1 MFSAL
6 HPPRTIYQV
15 WKNLPEGTLAEII
28 RNKLSIR
35 PSHTDSHQ
43 VVLNSNNF
51 RLYNFLGRS
60 KLGKMRIAVY
70 DVHFSNQ
77 NIFQPDII
85 FHLAAQPL
93 VRKSYQI
100 PSETFDVNVVG
111 TCNVLEAV
119 SKLQKKCIVICIT
132 TDKVYE
138 NKEQHYHYKEEDN
151 LGGYDPYSASKA
163 ACEIAISSFRNSFF
177 NRSNYHTHQKAVVSA
192 RAGNVIGGGDFSE
205 DRILPDIIRALQNNK
220 EIEVRNPKAI
230 RPWQH
235 VLEPLNGYL
244 ILAKLAFEDYN
255 FVSNAYNFGP
265 TSNDHLPVHTLVEIA
280 INNWGNGQWKDTS
293 NNNNVHEANLL
304 MLDITKATTELNWKP
319 KLNSQQ
325 AIEWTINWYKEGNSL
340 DYTLNQIKKYTTL

>member
-1 MFSAL
+1 MITF
-6 HPPRTIYQV
+6 YQ
-15 WKNLPEGTLAEII
+15 
-28 RNKLSIR
+28 NKKIFLTG
-35 PSHTDSHQ
+35 HTGFKGSWLLCW
-43 VVLNSNNF
+43 LNSLGAVVKGYSLEPAYEHGLFNLIDGKLNF
-51 RLYNFLGRS
+51 QHQIGDIRDKENLENS
-60 KLGKMRIAVY
+60 II
-70 DVHFSNQ
+70 D
-77 NIFQPDII
+77 FQPDII

-111 TCNVLEAV
+111 TCNVLEV
-119 SKLQKKCIVICIT
+119 LNKLQKKCIVICIT

-151 LGGYDPYSASKA
+151 LGGFDPYSASKA

-304 MLDITKATTELNWKP
+304 MLDITKANTELNWQP

-325 AIEWTINWYKEGNSL
+325 AIEWTINWYKEGKSL
-340 DYTLNQIKKYTTL
+340 DYTLNQIKKYTSL

>member
-1 MFSAL
+1 MITF
-6 HPPRTIYQV
+6 YQ
-15 WKNLPEGTLAEII
+15 
-28 RNKLSIR
+28 NKKIFLTG
-35 PSHTDSHQ
+35 HTGFKGSWLLCW
-43 VVLNSNNF
+43 LNSLGAVVKGYSLEPAYEHGLFNLIDGKLNF
-51 RLYNFLGRS
+51 QHQIGDIRDKENLENS
-60 KLGKMRIAVY
+60 II
-70 DVHFSNQ
+70 D
-77 NIFQPDII
+77 FQPDII

-111 TCNVLEAV
+111 TCNVLEV
-119 SKLQKKCIVICIT
+119 LNKLQKKCIVICIT

-244 ILAKLAFEDYN
+244 ILAQLAFEDYN

-293 NNNNVHEANLL
+293 NNNNNVHEANLL

>member
-1 MFSAL
+1 MITF
-6 HPPRTIYQV
+6 YQ
-15 WKNLPEGTLAEII
+15 
-28 RNKLSIR
+28 NKKIFLTG
-35 PSHTDSHQ
+35 HTGFKGSWLLCW
-43 VVLNSNNF
+43 LNSLGAVVKGYSLEPAYEHGLFNLIDGKLNF
-51 RLYNFLGRS
+51 QHQIGDIRDKENLENS
-60 KLGKMRIAVY
+60 II
-70 DVHFSNQ
+70 D
-77 NIFQPDII
+77 FQPDII

-111 TCNVLEAV
+111 TCNVLEV
-119 SKLQKKCIVICIT
+119 LNKLQKKCIVICIT

-244 ILAKLAFEDYN
+244 ILAQLAFEDYN

>member
-1 MFSAL
+1 MITF
-6 HPPRTIYQV
+6 YQ
-15 WKNLPEGTLAEII
+15 
-28 RNKLSIR
+28 NKKIFLTG
-35 PSHTDSHQ
+35 HTGFKGSWLLCW
-43 VVLNSNNF
+43 LNSLGAVVKGYSLEPAYEHGLFNLIDGKLNF
-51 RLYNFLGRS
+51 QHQIGDIRDKENLENS
-60 KLGKMRIAVY
+60 II
-70 DVHFSNQ
+70 D
-77 NIFQPDII
+77 FQPDII

-205 DRILPDIIRALQNNK
+205 DRIVPDIIRALQNNK

-244 ILAKLAFEDYN
+244 ILAQLAFEDYN

>member
-1 MFSAL
+1 MITF
-6 HPPRTIYQV
+6 YQ
-15 WKNLPEGTLAEII
+15 
-28 RNKLSIR
+28 NKKIFLTG
-35 PSHTDSHQ
+35 HTGFKGSWLLCW
-43 VVLNSNNF
+43 LNSLGAVVKGYSLEPAYEHGLFNLIDGKLNF
-51 RLYNFLGRS
+51 QHQIGDIRDKENLENS
-60 KLGKMRIAVY
+60 II
-70 DVHFSNQ
+70 D
-77 NIFQPDII
+77 FQPDII

-205 DRILPDIIRALQNNK
+205 DRIVPDIIRALQNNK
-220 EIEVRNPKAI
+220 EIEVRNPKSI

-244 ILAKLAFEDYN
+244 VLAQLAFEDYN

>member
-1 MFSAL
+1 MITF
-6 HPPRTIYQV
+6 YQ
-15 WKNLPEGTLAEII
+15 
-28 RNKLSIR
+28 NKKIFLTG
-35 PSHTDSHQ
+35 HTGFKGSWLLCW
-43 VVLNSNNF
+43 LNSLGAVVKGYSLEPAYEHGLFNLIDGKLNF
-51 RLYNFLGRS
+51 QHQIGDIRDKENLENS
-60 KLGKMRIAVY
+60 II
-70 DVHFSNQ
+70 D
-77 NIFQPDII
+77 FQPDII

-205 DRILPDIIRALQNNK
+205 DRIVPDIIRALQNNK

-244 ILAKLAFEDYN
+244 VLAQLAFEDYN

>member
-1 MFSAL
+1 MITF
-6 HPPRTIYQV
+6 YQ
-15 WKNLPEGTLAEII
+15 
-28 RNKLSIR
+28 NKKIFLTG
-35 PSHTDSHQ
+35 HTGFKGSWLLCW
-43 VVLNSNNF
+43 LNSLGAVVKGYSLEPAYEHGLFNLIDGKLNF
-51 RLYNFLGRS
+51 QHQIGDIRDKENLENS
-60 KLGKMRIAVY
+60 II
-70 DVHFSNQ
+70 D
-77 NIFQPDII
+77 FQPDII

-119 SKLQKKCIVICIT
+119 NKLQKKCIVICIT

-205 DRILPDIIRALQNNK
+205 DRIVPDIIRALQNNK

-244 ILAKLAFEDYN
+244 VLAQLAFEDYN

-304 MLDITKATTELNWKP
+304 MLDITKATTELNWQP

-325 AIEWTINWYKEGNSL
+325 AIEWTINWYKEGKSL